1 MNSAC
6 FGENERMKKSLVAG
20 NWKMNGTQKRVEAL
34 LSGIKQHYEPCESVE
49 CVLFPSFIY
58 LQQAASL
65 LQHSSIAW
73 GGQSVSRFDAGAYTG
88 DVSAAML
95 VDQGCEYVLIGHSE
109 RRSLFGETNAMV
121 VEQLN
126 QALRVDLKPIICV
139 GETLEQRE
147 AGLAV
152 KTINDQLQPVLES
165 LANPSI
171 LSHLVVAYEPVWA
184 IGTGRHA
191 TPEQAQAV
199 HHEIRQLLVDF
210 DAGLG
215 NAIRIIY
222 GGSVKSSN
230 AAGLFEMPDIDGALV
245 GGASLD
251 AEEFLKIGAL
261 CNQSCS

>member
-1 MNSAC
+1 
-6 FGENERMKKSLVAG
+6 MKKRLLAA
-20 NWKMNGTQKRVEAL
+20 NWKMNGTQESVDAL
-34 LSGIKQHYEPCESVE
+34 LAGLSQYDLPDDSME
-49 CVLFPSFIY
+49 CVIFPALVHLSQVRSC
-58 LQQAASL
+58 LQDTP
-65 LQHSSIAW
+65 IAF
-73 GGQSVSRFDAGAYTG
+73 GGQTVSCFESGAYTG
-88 DVSAAML
+88 DVSASML

-109 RRSLFGETNAMV
+109 RRSLFGETNTVV
-121 VEQLN
+121 VEKLA
-126 QALRVDLKPIICV
+126 QALKVGLKPIICV

-152 KTINDQLQPVLES
+152 QTINEQLMPVIES
-165 LANPSI
+165 LVNPGI

-199 HHEIRQLLVDF
+199 HHDIRQLLVNY
-210 DAGLG
+210 DAGLAG
-215 NAIRIIY
+215 SVRIIY
-222 GGSVKSSN
+222 GGSVKASN

>member
-1 MNSAC
+1 
-6 FGENERMKKSLVAG
+6 MKKSLLAA
-20 NWKMNGTQKRVEAL
+20 NWKMNGTQDSVDAL
-34 LSGIKQHYEPCESVE
+34 LAGISQYDLPEDSME
-49 CVLFPSFIY
+49 CVIFPSLVY
-58 LQQAASL
+58 LSQVRSC
-65 LQHSSIAW
+65 LQDTPIAF
-73 GGQSVSRFDAGAYTG
+73 GGQTVSCFESGAYTG
-88 DVSAAML
+88 DVSASML

-109 RRSLFGETNAMV
+109 RRSLFGETNTVV
-121 VEQLN
+121 VEKLA
-126 QALRVDLKPIICV
+126 QALKVGLKPIICV

-152 KTINDQLQPVLES
+152 QTINEQLMPVIES
-165 LANPSI
+165 LVNPGI

-199 HHEIRQLLVDF
+199 HHDIRQLLVNY
-210 DAGLG
+210 DAGLAG
-215 NAIRIIY
+215 SVRIIY
-222 GGSVKSSN
+222 GGSVKASN

>member
-1 MNSAC
+1 
-6 FGENERMKKSLVAG
+6 MKKSLLAA
-20 NWKMNGTQKRVEAL
+20 NWKMNGTQDSVDAL
-34 LSGIKQHYEPCESVE
+34 LAGISQYDLPEDSME
-49 CVLFPSFIY
+49 CVIFPSLVY
-58 LQQAASL
+58 LSQVRSC
-65 LQHSSIAW
+65 LQDTPIAF
-73 GGQSVSRFDAGAYTG
+73 GGQTVSCFESGAYTG
-88 DVSAAML
+88 DVSASML
-95 VDQGCEYVLIGHSE
+95 VVQGCEYVLIGHSE
-109 RRSLFGETNAMV
+109 RRSLFGETNTVV
-121 VEQLN
+121 VEKLA
-126 QALRVDLKPIICV
+126 QALKVGLKPIICV

-152 KTINDQLQPVLES
+152 QTINEQLMPVIES
-165 LANPSI
+165 LVNPGI

-199 HHEIRQLLVDF
+199 HHDIRQLLVNY
-210 DAGLG
+210 DAGLAG
-215 NAIRIIY
+215 SVRIIY
-222 GGSVKSSN
+222 GGSVKASN

>member
-1 MNSAC
+1 
-6 FGENERMKKSLVAG
+6 MKKRLLAA
-20 NWKMNGTQKRVEAL
+20 NWKMNGTQESVDAL
-34 LSGIKQHYEPCESVE
+34 LAGLSHYDLPDDSME
-49 CVLFPSFIY
+49 CVIFPALVHLSQVRSC
-58 LQQAASL
+58 LQDTP
-65 LQHSSIAW
+65 IAF
-73 GGQSVSRFDAGAYTG
+73 GGQTVSCFESGAYTG
-88 DVSAAML
+88 DVSASML
-95 VDQGCEYVLIGHSE
+95 VDQGCKYVLIGHSE
-109 RRSLFGETNAMV
+109 RRSLFGETNTVV
-121 VEQLN
+121 VEKLA
-126 QALRVDLKPIICV
+126 QALKVGLKPIICV

-152 KTINDQLQPVLES
+152 QTINEQLMPVIES
-165 LANPSI
+165 LVNPGI

-199 HHEIRQLLVDF
+199 HHDIRQLLVNY
-210 DAGLG
+210 DAGLAG
-215 NAIRIIY
+215 SVRIIY
-222 GGSVKSSN
+222 GGSVKASN

>member
-1 MNSAC
+1 
-6 FGENERMKKSLVAG
+6 MKKSLLAA
-20 NWKMNGTQKRVEAL
+20 NWKMNGTQESVDAL
-34 LSGIKQHYEPCESVE
+34 LAGISQYDLPEDSME
-49 CVLFPSFIY
+49 CVIFPSLVY
-58 LQQAASL
+58 LSQVRDR
-65 LQHSSIAW
+65 LQDVPIAF
-73 GGQSVSRFDAGAYTG
+73 GGQTVSRFESGAYTG
-88 DVSAAML
+88 DVSASML

-109 RRSLFGETNAMV
+109 RRSLFAETNMV
-121 VEQLN
+121 VVEKLA
-126 QALRVDLKPIICV
+126 QALKVGLKPIICV

-152 KTINDQLQPVLES
+152 QTINEQLMPVIES
-165 LANPSI
+165 LVNPGI

-199 HHEIRQLLVDF
+199 HHDIRQLLVNY
-210 DAGLG
+210 DAGLAG
-215 NAIRIIY
+215 SVRIIY
-222 GGSVKSSN
+222 GGSVKASN

>member
-1 MNSAC
+1 
-6 FGENERMKKSLVAG
+6 MKKSLLAA
-20 NWKMNGTQKRVEAL
+20 NWKMNGTR
-34 LSGIKQHYEPCESVE
+34 ESVDSLLAGISQYDSPNDSME
-49 CVLFPSFIY
+49 CVIFPPLVHLSQVRDC
-58 LQQAASL
+58 LKGT
-65 LQHSSIAW
+65 SIAF
-73 GGQSVSRFDAGAYTG
+73 GGQTVSCFESGAYTG
-88 DVSAAML
+88 DVSASML
-95 VDQGCEYVLIGHSE
+95 LDQGCEYVLIGHSE
-109 RRSLFGETNAMV
+109 RRSLFGETNAVV
-121 VEQLN
+121 VEKLA
-126 QALRVDLKPIICV
+126 QALKVGLKPIICV
-139 GETLEQRE
+139 GETLDQRE

-152 KTINDQLQPVLES
+152 QTINEQLMPVIES
-165 LANPSI
+165 LVNPGI

-199 HHEIRQLLVDF
+199 HHDIRQLLVNY

-215 NAIRIIY
+215 GSVRIIY
-222 GGSVKSSN
+222 GGSVKASN